1 MLYFVVRHLR
11 WLARVPGFPQIF
23 DALLLVSTWMFRQS
37 RFAAIEELEVEALRL
52 TRVRLKPHRF
62 GGIEFEE
69 HGRELGHVHGH
80 GLLDVFLRRE
90 SADSLIAAGLVR
102 PHHVFPH
109 SRWIS
114 FQLESTADVPFAL
127 ELLTMAQTNA
137 NQFLDAAN
145 SQV

>member
-1 MLYFVVRHLR
+1 ME
-11 WLARVPGFPQIF
+11 A
-23 DALLLVSTWMFRQS
+23 
-37 RFAAIEELEVEALRL
+37 LEVEALCL
-52 TRVRLKPHRF
+52 TGVRLKPHRF

-80 GLLDVFLRRE
+80 GLLDVFLKRE
-90 SADSLIAAGLVR
+90 SARTLIAAGRVR
-102 PHHVFPH
+102 PHHVFPR

-114 FQLESTADVPFAL
+114 FQLESTSDVPFAL
-127 ELLTMAQTNA
+127 ELLRMARTNA